1 MATLNPSVGEET
13 PLLPAPPQISIVSSS
28 SRWSRWISDRTYA
41 SSCIRRARSPHVIT
55 AIVLASLLWLQFG
68 GYLMAVPVLRVYEDI
83 ICHHY
88 YDRLQGAGYTALL
101 GNIDE
106 SMCKKDDIQNEL
118 SIVVAGSHFLGA
130 ITGLLATIPYGMLMD
145 RIGRKP
151 IFMLAMV
158 GVVLEALWGLVVMW
172 FWRTLPLRFVWLS
185 PVFTLIGGGTSV
197 GSMAFFAI
205 ISDITPEAKRTDVFF
220 LAAATDLVAQ
230 LIGPSMAAILMA
242 KSPWIPL
249 TLGFFAIIFGSLL
262 VIFIPETLHINQISD
277 LSHLASPSN
286 NDFPNSPKS
295 QKSLLPTIKH
305 QISASL
311 QSLKSSISILN
322 SAPLILLLATFVIKH
337 FSGQSVDISL
347 RYISNRFQ
355 FPLRYSSFLWSL
367 RAGVQIVLFLL
378 VLPTLSRI
386 MTTRLQMPPAK
397 KDLYLA
403 RASILILTLGSI
415 LIAASPTLPL
425 AILGM
430 AVFTLGA
437 GYMSITRSLI
447 TTLVDQRHKGQL
459 YAAVAVVETTGRLIA
474 GPAFAQLY
482 ILGLRLKGAWVGLPF
497 FGLGVICGLSA
508 IAVWSAGWV
517 MSRRNYDWENGSSE
531 SVGNSANEGEDVL
544 DEEGEV
550 RQ

>member
-1 MATLNPSVGEET
+1 MAALNPSAGEET
-13 PLLPAPPQISIVSSS
+13 PLLPAPPRISIVSSS
-28 SRWSRWISDRTYA
+28 SRRSRWISDRTTF
-41 SSCIRRARSPHVIT
+41 CIRRARSPHVIT
-55 AIVLASLLWLQFG
+55 AIVLASLLWLEFG

-88 YDRLQGAGYTALL
+88 YDRLQGAGYTVLL

-130 ITGLLATIPYGMLMD
+130 ISGLIATIPYGMLMD

-151 IFMLAMV
+151 IFILAMI
-158 GVVLEALWGLVVMW
+158 GIVLEALWGLVVMW
-172 FWRTLPLRFVWLS
+172 FWRTLPLRLVWLS
-185 PVFTLIGGGTSV
+185 PVFTLIGGGSSV

-230 LIGPSMAAILMA
+230 LIAPSMAAILMA
-242 KSPWIPL
+242 KSPWLPL
-249 TLGFFAIIFGSLL
+249 TLGIFSFILGSLL
-262 VIFIPETLHINQISD
+262 IIFIPETLHIHQTSD
-277 LSHLASPSN
+277 PSHYPSPSN

-305 QISASL
+305 QILASL

-322 SAPLILLLATFVIKH
+322 SAPLILLLITFVIKH
-337 FSGQSVDISL
+337 FSSQSVDISL

-367 RAGVQIVLFLL
+367 RAGVQIILFLL
-378 VLPTLSRI
+378 VLPSLSRI

-403 RASILILTLGSI
+403 RTSILILTLGSI

-430 AVFTLGA
+430 TVFTLGA
-437 GYMSITRSLI
+437 GYISITRSLI
-447 TTLVDQRHKGQL
+447 TTLVDQQHKGQL

-482 ILGLRLKGAWVGLPF
+482 IVGLRLKGAWVGLPF
-497 FGLGVICGLSA
+497 FGLGVICGLSG

-517 MSRRNYDWENGSSE
+517 MSRRNWEWENGSGE
-531 SVGNSANEGEDVL
+531 SVGDSANAEEDEIAVLGE
-544 DEEGEV
+544 EEEV
-550 RQ
+550 R